1 MTDQQL
7 RALRRK
13 HLLVIIRDLEKDL
26 QKAVSDKEQ
35 LLLAYQAGQEQKDAR
50 AQLPPELPQQQAWQF
65 IDSGRTD
72 WQQQA
77 FQPQQYAAPYEPQA
91 WPGGQQPTDMGY
103 AQEPWQQDAY
113 TWQQDIRPQELWLQQ
128 GAASYG

>member
-13 HLLVIIRDLEKDL
+13 HLLVLIRDLEKDL
-26 QKAVSDKEQ
+26 QEAVSDKEQ
-35 LLLAYQAGQEQKDAR
+35 LLLAYQAGREQKDAR
-50 AQLPPELPQQQAWQF
+50 AQLPPEPPQQQAWQF
-65 IDSGRTD
+65 IDSGRAD

-77 FQPQQYAAPYEPQA
+77 FQPQQ
-91 WPGGQQPTDMGY
+91 WPGWQQPADMGY
-103 AQEPWQQDAY
+103 AQDPWQQDTYA
-113 TWQQDIRPQELWLQQ
+113 WQQELWLQQ